1 MQSFR
6 QTTIKRKLIG
16 LIMLTS
22 SVALLVAFA
31 LMIVSD
37 YVSFRS
43 GLVRDLRML
52 ADVMGTSGSSA
63 LDFDDEEFAT
73 KTLAGLTAT
82 PNITTAA
89 IYTKEGKV
97 LASYLRD
104 QQSEPPPERPGPE
117 GYAFKNAYLTLFHR
131 GYLNLFHPIRRGGE
145 RIGSIYLQYSLQE
158 MNARLTRYVGLAG
171 AIVLGAALIAFLF
184 SSRLQ
189 RIISG
194 PILSLAQTARI
205 VSEQKNY
212 SVRAEKRTDD
222 EIGFLIDRFNEMLGQ
237 IEEHEK
243 ELQEVNEQLVQ
254 SEQRAR
260 AGTQAKSQFLANMS
274 HELRTPLN
282 AIIGYSEMLQE
293 EAQDAGLESSIP
305 DLKKINRAGRH
316 LLELINDVL
325 DLSKIEAGKMEL
337 YLETFDIPNLLEEI
351 SATVQL
357 LVQKN
362 SNTIEVLC
370 PSNLGAMRA
379 DMTKVRQALFN
390 LLSNASKFTNHGKI
404 TLEAAR
410 EVSPSNGHWIVF
422 RVSDTGIGMTPE
434 QQARVFETFAQA
446 EASTMRDFGGTGLGL
461 AITKNFCRMMGG
473 DVSLTSEPGKGS
485 IFTIRL
491 PIEVR
496 EPEAESEVEAKSI
509 AAPPPM
515 EGKTVLVID
524 DDADTRE
531 VLERFL
537 NRKGFHVECAS
548 SGQDGL
554 RLAKE
559 LHPAAITLD
568 VMMPGMDGWAVL
580 STLKSEPEL
589 ADIPVVMLT
598 IVDDKNLGY
607 SLGAT
612 DYMIK
617 PVDRER
623 LAEILMKFRDVPP
636 PRCALVIDDEEPAR
650 QMLTRI
656 LEKEGWN
663 VLQAEDG
670 LAALERMKKQRPD
683 LILLDLMM
691 PKMNGFEFVAE
702 LHKHDEWQSIPII
715 VITAVDVTIRDRV
728 RLDGYVEK
736 VLRKSAL
743 SEDALLGEI
752 RDLISVCV
760 QRKQQSQHKPAGL
773 ASTAQP

>member
-1 MQSFR
+1 MRAFR
-6 QTTIKRKLIG
+6 QTTIKRKLIA
-16 LIMLTS
+16 LIMVTS
-22 SVALLVAFA
+22 GIALMVAFA
-31 LMIVSD
+31 LMIVSE

-43 GLVRDLRML
+43 GLVRDLRTL
-52 ADVMGTSGSSA
+52 ADVMGTESRSA
-63 LDFDDEEFAT
+63 LDFDDAEFAA
-73 KTLAGLTAT
+73 KALAGLAAT

-89 IYTKEGKV
+89 IYTKEGKIF
-97 LASYLRD
+97 ASYLRD
-104 QQSEPPPERPGPE
+104 NQSEPPPTTPSAE
-117 GYAFKNAYLTLFHR
+117 GYVFKNAYLTLFR
-131 GYLNLFHPIRRGGE
+131 PGYLNLFHPIMRDRE
-145 RIGSIYLQYSLQE
+145 RIGIVYLQYSLQE
-158 MNARLTRYVGLAG
+158 MNARLARYAGIAG
-171 AIVLGAALIAFLF
+171 AIVLGASLIAFLF

-189 RIISG
+189 RVISE
-194 PILSLAQTARI
+194 PILSLAHTARI

-212 SVRAEKRTDD
+212 SVRAEKRTGD
-222 EIGFLIDRFNEMLGQ
+222 ETGFLIDRFNEMLGQ

-293 EAQDAGLESSIP
+293 EAQDSGQESFIP
-305 DLKKINRAGRH
+305 DLKRINRAGRH

-351 SATVQL
+351 STTVKL

-362 SNTIEVLC
+362 SNTIEVRC
-370 PSNLGAMRA
+370 PANLGAMRA

-410 EVSPSNGHWIVF
+410 EASSSNGDWIVF

-434 QQARVFETFAQA
+434 QQTRVFEAFAQA

-473 DVSLTSEPGKGS
+473 DVALTSEPGKGS

-491 PIEVR
+491 PTEVR
-496 EPEAESEVEAKSI
+496 ASEVELEAESKSI
-509 AAPPPM
+509 AAPPTV
-515 EGKTVLVID
+515 EGKAILVID

-580 STLKSEPEL
+580 SALKSEPEL

-636 PRCALVIDDEEPAR
+636 PRYALVIDDEEPAR
-650 QMLTRI
+650 ELLAQI
-656 LEKEGWN
+656 LEKEGWH
-663 VLQAEDG
+663 VIQAEDG
-670 LAALERMKKQRPD
+670 LSAMERMEKHRPD

-702 LHKHDEWQSIPII
+702 LHKHDEWQSIPIV
-715 VITAVDVTIRDRV
+715 VITARDVTIEDRV

-736 VLRKSAL
+736 VLLKRAL
-743 SEDALLGEI
+743 SEDALLAEI
-752 RDLISVCV
+752 RDLISVCM
-760 QRKQQSQHKPAGL
+760 QRKQRTQNKPAGL
-773 ASTAQP
+773 ASTAQH